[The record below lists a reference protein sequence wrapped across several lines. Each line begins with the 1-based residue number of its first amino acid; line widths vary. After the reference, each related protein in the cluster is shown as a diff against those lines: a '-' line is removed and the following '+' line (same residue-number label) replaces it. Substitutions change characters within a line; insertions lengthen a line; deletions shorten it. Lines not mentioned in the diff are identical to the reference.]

1 MNRPDVAAS
10 APRCICPAV
19 DLTSYDSAPLRRPS
33 RLPGGVGAVRRR
45 WRIRQL
51 FDADAF
57 LFGLVVVLGAAGLI
71 IATKL
76 GCR

>member
-1 MNRPDVAAS
+1 MA
-10 APRCICPAV
+10 
-19 DLTSYDSAPLRRPS
+19 
-33 RLPGGVGAVRRR
+33 AVRRW

-76 GCR
+76 GSR